1 MDIMEVLKKLRKYY
15 DENCRKLVF
24 LNEKK
29 LSLNNKCKM
38 YYLDVFESV
47 ELQNYKKLFQEYLV
61 FYIRNRDFFSICNNI
76 KEARDSDELSKV
88 LNEEGKTVHD
98 NKGIYPQ
105 TDEKKSGI
113 YGELFDDFYLN
124 IVKQEEIML
133 TYSIRSSFNIP
144 NVRGV
149 DLVGV
154 KVEKNNLI
162 LILSEAKF
170 VSNITSASSA
180 LHDDIVGNNNQ
191 LGHVTKKYINDYVS
205 FIMNKEHSI
214 FFDEKNSEF
223 IRNKLIELNDLLIN
237 HKLLPIDAFNKMKI
251 KVRFD
256 FFAIYHDN
264 NHNIDERKNH
274 FDIIVDQFNDSIVK
288 TGIDN
293 YDIEVIFIPT
303 KNTSVDLKKEMELW
317 D

>member
-1 MDIMEVLKKLRKYY
+1 
-15 DENCRKLVF
+15 
-24 LNEKK
+24 
-29 LSLNNKCKM
+29 
-38 YYLDVFESV
+38 
-47 ELQNYKKLFQEYLV
+47 
-61 FYIRNRDFFSICNNI
+61 
-76 KEARDSDELSKV
+76 
-88 LNEEGKTVHD
+88 
-98 NKGIYPQ
+98 
-105 TDEKKSGI
+105 
-113 YGELFDDFYLN
+113 
-124 IVKQEEIML
+124 
-133 TYSIRSSFNIP
+133 
-144 NVRGV
+144 
-149 DLVGV
+149 
-154 KVEKNNLI
+154 
-162 LILSEAKF
+162 
-170 VSNITSASSA
+170 
-180 LHDDIVGNNNQ
+180 
-191 LGHVTKKYINDYVS
+191 
-205 FIMNKEHSI
+205 MNKEHSI